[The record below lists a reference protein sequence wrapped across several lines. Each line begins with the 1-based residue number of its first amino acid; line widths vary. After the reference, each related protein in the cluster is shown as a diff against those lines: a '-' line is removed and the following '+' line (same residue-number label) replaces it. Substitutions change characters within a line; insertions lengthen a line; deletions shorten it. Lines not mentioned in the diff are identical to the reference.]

1 MTRVRRLS
9 AAMLMAGMVAGF
21 MVVGSAR
28 VEAAKPGGG
37 GGQDAVCAYLLKV
50 INYPYVSPTIKAWA
64 SSLYTSLGCTPAL

>member
-37 GGQDAVCAYLLKV
+37 GQEAVCAYLLKV
-50 INYPYVSPTIKAWA
+50 INYPYVSPIIKAWA